1 VGVKACA
8 NVVRHAYSTAATG
21 DMVLE
26 ARIADGLLEVTV
38 SDHGRWRSPV
48 DRGGGWGLQLIRG
61 LMETV
66 AVDHAADGTVVRMR
80 RRLHAGSDDG

>member
-1 VGVKACA
+1 
-8 NVVRHAYSTAATG
+8 
-21 DMVLE
+21 MVLE

-48 DRGGGWGLQLIRG
+48 DRGGGWGLQLMRG

-66 AVDHAADGTVVRMR
+66 DVDHAADGTVVRMR